1 MVEYRYEL
9 KYVISKPI
17 AEMLKKQL
25 SAVMEL
31 DENSVSK
38 KYSYDVR
45 SLYFD
50 DAYSTS
56 LFEKRDGVQ
65 FRGKYRIRIYNNS
78 DKYIKL
84 ECKHKDIDMTYK
96 EDVRLTLPAT
106 KAICEGRYHQII
118 TKNNFINK
126 FLANA
131 QVRQLRPTV
140 IVDYRRTAFA
150 HPVSKTRITFDEYIR
165 SGKYNYDLFEEN
177 IDSVPITK
185 PDEIVLEVK
194 CNDFIPAHILA
205 ILNSV
210 PKLRQA
216 ISKFAYCREVK

>member
-31 DENSVSK
+31 DKNSKSE

-50 DAYSTS
+50 DVYSTS
-56 LFEKRDGVQ
+56 LDEKRDGVQ
-65 FRGKYRIRIYNNS
+65 FRSKYRIRIYNCSS
-78 DKYIKL
+78 DYIKL

-96 EDVRLTLPAT
+96 EDVELTLPAA
-106 KAICEGRYHQII
+106 KAICEGRYYQIR
-118 TKNNFINK
+118 TDNKFLNK

-131 QVRQLRPTV
+131 QIRQLRPSV
-140 IVDYRRTAFA
+140 IVDYRRTAFT

-165 SGKYNYDLFEEN
+165 SGRYDCDLFDEN
-177 IDSVPITK
+177 IETVPITK

-194 CNDFIPAHILA
+194 CNDFIPAHITA

-216 ISKFAYCREVK
+216 ISKFAYCRVVK

>member
-25 SAVMEL
+25 AAVMEL
-31 DENSVSK
+31 DQHSK
-38 KYSYDVR
+38 SEKYSYDVR

-50 DAYSTS
+50 DAYSNS
-56 LFEKRDGVQ
+56 LDEKRDGVQ
-65 FRGKYRIRIYNNS
+65 FRSKYRIRIYNNS
-78 DKYIKL
+78 SEHIKL

-96 EDVRLTLPAT
+96 EDVTLSLKAAL
-106 KAICEGRYHQII
+106 AICEGRYYQIL
-118 TKNNFINK
+118 TNNNFLKK

-131 QVRQLRPTV
+131 QIRQLRPSV
-140 IVDYRRTAFA
+140 IVDYRRTAFT

-165 SGKYNYDLFEEN
+165 SGRYDCDLFEKN
-177 IDSVPITK
+177 IETVPITK

-194 CNDFIPAHILA
+194 CNDFIPAHITA

-216 ISKFAYCREVK
+216 ISKFAYCRTAK

>member
-31 DENSVSK
+31 DRHSVSE

-56 LFEKRDGVQ
+56 LDEKRDGVQ
-65 FRGKYRIRIYNNS
+65 FRSKYRIRIYNYS
-78 DKYIKL
+78 SRHIKL

-96 EDVRLTLPAT
+96 EDVELSLQAAV
-106 KAICEGRYHQII
+106 AICEGRYYQII
-118 TKNNFINK
+118 TKNNFLQK

-131 QVRQLRPTV
+131 QVRQLRPAV

-150 HPVSKTRITFDEYIR
+150 HPVSKTRITFDENIR
-165 SGKYNYDLFEEN
+165 SGKYNCDLFDKN
-177 IDSVPITK
+177 IETVPITK
-185 PDEIVLEVK
+185 ADEIVLEVK
-194 CNDFIPAHILA
+194 CNEFIPAHITA

>member
-17 AEMLKKQL
+17 AEMLKNQL
-25 SAVMEL
+25 AAVMEL
-31 DENSVSK
+31 DRNSKSE

-50 DAYSTS
+50 DAFSTS
-56 LFEKRDGVQ
+56 LDEKRDGIQ
-65 FRGKYRIRIYNNS
+65 FRSKYRIRIYNYS
-78 DKYIKL
+78 SRTIKL

-96 EDVRLTLPAT
+96 EEVLLPLAAAI
-106 KAICEGRYHQII
+106 AICEGRFYQI
-118 TKNNFINK
+118 TSKNSFLNK

-131 QVRQLRPTV
+131 QVRQLRPSV

-165 SGKYNYDLFEEN
+165 SGKYNYDLFDKDIET
-177 IDSVPITK
+177 VPVTK

-194 CNDFIPAHILA
+194 CNDFIPAHITA

>member
-31 DENSVSK
+31 DKHSISE

-50 DAYSTS
+50 DVYSTS
-56 LFEKRDGVQ
+56 LDEKRDGVQ
-65 FRGKYRIRIYNNS
+65 FRGKYRIRIYNFS
-78 DKYIKL
+78 SEYIKL

-96 EDVRLTLPAT
+96 EEVVLPLQAAE
-106 KAICEGRYHQII
+106 AICEGRYYQIR
-118 TKNNFINK
+118 TTNNFLNK

-131 QVRQLRPTV
+131 QVRQLRPSV

-165 SGKYNYDLFEEN
+165 SGRYDCDLFDKN
-177 IDSVPITK
+177 IETVPITK

-194 CNDFIPAHILA
+194 CNDFIPAHITA

-216 ISKFAYCREVK
+216 ISNSLIVDQ

>member
-25 SAVMEL
+25 SAVMKL
-31 DENSVSK
+31 DRHSISD

-50 DAYSTS
+50 DVYSTS
-56 LFEKRDGVQ
+56 LDEKRDGVQ
-65 FRGKYRIRIYNNS
+65 FRSKYRIRIYNNS
-78 DKYIKL
+78 SEHIKL
-84 ECKHKDIDMTYK
+84 ECKHKDLDMTYK
-96 EDVRLTLPAT
+96 EEVELPLQAAM
-106 KAICEGRYHQII
+106 AICEGRYYQII
-118 TKNNFINK
+118 TKNNFLNK

-131 QVRQLRPTV
+131 QIRQLKPSV
-140 IVDYRRTAFA
+140 IVDYRRTAYT
-150 HPVSKTRITFDEYIR
+150 HPVSKTRVTFDEYIR
-165 SGKYNYDLFEEN
+165 SGKYNCDLFDEKIET
-177 IDSVPITK
+177 VPITK

-194 CNDFIPAHILA
+194 CNDFIPEHITA

-216 ISKFAYCREVK
+216 ISKFAYCRMVK